1 MKKKLITV
9 CLSILI
15 IIFVLLSSTQIVVL
29 SDDFFNKQYIN
40 NNVINNTQIEIDE
53 LMEITDEIQKY
64 LFDDRED
71 FLINGIVNGQEQ
83 QVFNTRE
90 TIHMADVKNLFKWG
104 VILRNIS
111 FLLIITISFFVWKK
125 DRKVLYRSFLY
136 SFIVFIIIGILISIL
151 LTFDFNKYFNI
162 FHEILF
168 YNDYW
173 MLDSN
178 NSVLINMLPLDF
190 FINISIRIGAVT
202 ASIILL
208 LGVVGYLKIYKKGGK
223 YVR

>member
-90 TIHMADVKNLFKWG
+90 TIHMADVKKLFKWG

-151 LTFDFNKYFNI
+151 LTSDFNKYFNI

-208 LGVVGYLKIYKKGGK
+208 LGVIGYLKIYKKGGK